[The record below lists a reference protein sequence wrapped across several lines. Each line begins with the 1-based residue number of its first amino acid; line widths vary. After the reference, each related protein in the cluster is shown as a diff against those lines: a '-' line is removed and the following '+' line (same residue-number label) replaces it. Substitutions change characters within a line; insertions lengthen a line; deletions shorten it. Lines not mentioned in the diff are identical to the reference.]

1 MDWFSINFIRFF
13 FCSGIETKFKSQHYP
28 VIIAP
33 THVREL
39 NDVDVTTSG
48 VVFGSA
54 VSLTDVDVKLKEL
67 ISKEPGSR
75 IMPYFLHFPGL
86 MTSSC

>member
-1 MDWFSINFIRFF
+1 MDWFSVNWIRFF

-39 NDVDVTTSG
+39 NDVAVTTSG

-67 ISKEPGSR
+67 IAKEPGSR
-75 IMPYFLHFPGL
+75 IMPHLYIFPV
-86 MTSSC
+86 S